1 MNVTGFEKN
10 ESNEAVL
17 TVVVDA
23 QTFDKALDNVFK
35 KMRGQIAVP
44 GFRRGKAPRKII
56 ENLYGAST
64 FYNDALDDLIPDVC
78 AFAIKEK
85 ELATVG
91 YPKINDIEVQD
102 DKSVK
107 IEFSIAL
114 YPEIEIGEYKGL
126 HAVKPVVTVP
136 DSAVDAEVES
146 IRLRNATVETVER
159 PAINGDTVL
168 IDYEGSVDGVKF
180 DGGTAEGYELTLG
193 SNSFIPGFE
202 AQVQGMV
209 KDEERDINVTF
220 PEQYHSEELAGK
232 AAIFKVKVHEIR
244 SKVLPEADDEF
255 AKDVSEFDTL
265 DEYKADIRAKLEKD
279 RTADAENFFENALL
293 EKLAESVTGAIP
305 EVMIDEQIE
314 NQVNNFRNQLQQYGM
329 ELGSYLQMMG
339 SNEEVFKADARPAA
353 EKQVRTSLALSKIA
367 EIEAFEATDEDVEAL
382 YTELAEQYGVVVDI
396 VKNSMAP
403 EDVSREIKLRAAVK
417 LVRDNGIA
425 DAPPEPEEEVK
436 TDGEAVEAATE
447 EKPKAK
453 RAPAKKKA
461 ASADEATATAEAP
474 EKPKKAPAK
483 KPAAKTTAPKE
494 KAAKPEETEE

>member
-10 ESNEAVL
+10 EKNEAVL
-17 TVVVDA
+17 TVVIDA
-23 QTFDKALDNVFK
+23 PAFDKALDSVYK

-78 AFAIKEK
+78 AFAIKEH

-91 YPKINDIEVQD
+91 YPSIGNIEVGE
-102 DKSVK
+102 DKSVTV
-107 IEFSIAL
+107 EFTIAL

-126 HAVKPVVTVP
+126 HAVKPVVEVP

-146 IRLRNATVETVER
+146 TRLRNAVVEVVER
-159 PAINGDTVL
+159 PAINGDTVT
-168 IDYEGSVDGVKF
+168 IDYSGSVDDVKF

-232 AAIFKVKVHEIR
+232 AAVFTVKVHEIK

-265 DEYKADIRAKLEKD
+265 DEYKADIKARLKKERETD
-279 RTADAENFFENALL
+279 ADNFFENALL

-305 EVMIDEQIE
+305 DVMVDEQVD
-314 NQVNNFRNQLQQYGM
+314 NQMNNFNSQLQQYGM
-329 ELGSYLQMMG
+329 ELASYLQMMG
-339 SNEEVFKADARPAA
+339 STVESFKADARPAA
-353 EKQVRTSLALSKIA
+353 EKQVRTSLALNKIA
-367 EIEAFEATDEDVEAL
+367 EIEAFEVTDEQVEEL
-382 YTELAEQYGVVVDI
+382 YKELADQYGVVPEM
-396 VKNSMAP
+396 VKGSMP
-403 EDVSREIKLRAAVK
+403 KEDMQRELKLRAAVK
-417 LVRDNGIA
+417 LVRENGIA
-425 DAPPEPEEEVK
+425 DAPPPEEEA
-436 TDGEAVEAATE
+436 EAVAAEASE

-453 RAPAKKKA
+453 RAPAKKKT
-461 ASADEATATAEAP
+461 ETAETAGAE

-483 KPAAKTTAPKE
+483 KTTAAKKEKEPAAE
-494 KAAKPEETEE
+494 

>member
-10 ESNEAVL
+10 EKNEAVL
-17 TVVVDA
+17 TVVIDA
-23 QTFDKALDNVFK
+23 PSFDKAIDNVYK

-64 FYNDALDDLIPDVC
+64 FYNDALDDLLPDAC
-78 AFAIKEK
+78 AFAIKEH

-91 YPKINDIEVQD
+91 YPNISGVNVND
-102 DKSVK
+102 DKSVT
-107 IEFSIAL
+107 IDFTIAL

-126 HAVKPVVTVP
+126 HAVKPVVDVP
-136 DSAVDAEVES
+136 DSAVDSEVEAT
-146 IRLRNATVETVER
+146 RLRNATVEVVER
-159 PAINGDTVL
+159 PAINGDTVT
-168 IDYEGSVDGVKF
+168 IDYMGSVDGVNF

-202 AQVQGMV
+202 VQVQGMQ
-209 KDEERDINVTF
+209 KGEERDINVTF
-220 PEQYHSEELAGK
+220 PEQYHADDLAGK
-232 AAIFKVKVHEIR
+232 EAVFKVKVHEIK
-244 SKVLPEADDEF
+244 SKVLPDADDEF

-265 DEYKADIRAKLEKD
+265 DEYKADIKARLIKE
-279 RTADAENFFENALL
+279 READADNFFENALL

-305 EVMIDEQIE
+305 DVMIEEQVE

-339 SNEEVFKADARPAA
+339 SSEAAFKAEARPAA

-367 EIEAFEATDEDVEAL
+367 EIEAFTSTDEEVDAL
-382 YTELAEQYGVVVDI
+382 YQELADQYGVVVEMI
-396 VKNSMAP
+396 KGSMP
-403 EDVSREIKLRAAVK
+403 KEDMERELKLRAAVK
-417 LVRDNGIA
+417 MIRENGIA
-425 DAPPEPEEEVK
+425 DDPPPAEEAEPVA
-436 TDGEAVEAATE
+436 EAVTE

-453 RAPAKKKA
+453 KTPAKKKTEPA
-461 ASADEATATAEAP
+461 ADDDATAE

-483 KPAAKTTAPKE
+483 KTTAAKKE
-494 KAAKPEETEE
+494 KAPAAEETKE

>member
-91 YPKINDIEVQD
+91 YPKISDIEVQD

-107 IEFSIAL
+107 VEFSIAL

-126 HAVKPVVTVP
+126 HAVKPAVTVP
-136 DSAVDAEVES
+136 DSAVDSEVES

-265 DEYKADIRAKLEKD
+265 DEYKADIRARLEKE
-279 RTADAENFFENALL
+279 RAADAENFFENALL

-305 EVMIDEQIE
+305 EVMVDEQVE
-314 NQVNNFRNQLQQYGM
+314 NQINNFRNQLQQYGM

-339 SNEEVFKADARPAA
+339 SSEEVFKADARPAA

-367 EIEAFEATDEDVEAL
+367 EIEAFEATDEAVETL
-382 YTELAEQYGVVVDI
+382 YAELAEQYGVVVDI
-396 VKNSMAP
+396 VKSSMAT
-403 EDVSREIKLRAAVK
+403 EDVTREIKLRAAVK

-425 DAPPEPEEEVK
+425 DAPPEPEEVAEPV
-436 TDGEAVEAATE
+436 AE

-453 RAPAKKKA
+453 RAPAKKKT
-461 ASADEATATAEAP
+461 ASAVEAAEATEAT

-483 KPAAKTTAPKE
+483 KPATKTTAPKE
-494 KAAKPEETEE
+494 KAAKPEETKE